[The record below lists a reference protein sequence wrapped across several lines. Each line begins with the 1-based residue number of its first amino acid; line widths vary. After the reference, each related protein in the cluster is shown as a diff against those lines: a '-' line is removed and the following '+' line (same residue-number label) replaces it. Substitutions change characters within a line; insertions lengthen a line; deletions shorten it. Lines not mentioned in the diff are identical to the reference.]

1 VAAEDVRR
9 NVELK
14 ARDTTPE
21 RSLDVCRALGA
32 VDHGLIW
39 QRDTYFAVPRGRL
52 KLREQRPGPAQLIQY
67 QRRDYDGSRESV
79 YRLTEVGHAGS
90 LRATLE
96 SALGIVAVVE
106 KRRRLFLWQD
116 VRIHLDEVAG
126 LGSFIEFEA
135 VSPPHSDLTKERTRV
150 QQLRTAF
157 HLTPDE
163 LVSSSYA
170 DLLLGPNLP
179 GLL

>member
-1 VAAEDVRR
+1 VEDARR

-14 ARDTTPE
+14 ARDTAPE

-52 KLREQRPGPAQLIQY
+52 KLREQRPGVAQLIQY
-67 QRRDYDGSRESV
+67 ERPEDDGDRESV
-79 YRLTEVGHAGS
+79 YRLTEVGDAGS
-90 LRATLE
+90 LRASLDR
-96 SALGIVAVVE
+96 ALGIVAVVE

-135 VSPPHSDLTKERTRV
+135 VSPPDSDLTNERTRV
-150 QQLRTAF
+150 QQLQTAF
-157 HLTPDE
+157 HLMPDE
-163 LVSSSYA
+163 LISSSYA
-170 DLLLGPNLP
+170 DLVLRAELT
-179 GLL
+179 